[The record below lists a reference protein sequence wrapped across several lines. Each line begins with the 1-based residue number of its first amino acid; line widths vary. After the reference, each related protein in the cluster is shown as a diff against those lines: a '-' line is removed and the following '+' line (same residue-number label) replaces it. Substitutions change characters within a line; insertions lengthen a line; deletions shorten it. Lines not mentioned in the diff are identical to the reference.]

1 MNSLDLAAIGAYF
14 AIVIAAG
21 LWYRR
26 RAAQNL
32 TAYFLGGKKMHWSL
46 LAMSGAVS
54 NFDITGTMWMVS
66 VLYVLG
72 MQSWWHHWMWGVA
85 LPAFGLAYMARWVRR
100 SKVMTAAEWMKTRFG
115 EDGGGRAARYA
126 SAFLAILF
134 TAACVGY
141 AFQGIGKFTEV
152 YLPLDSIADHLPFA
166 SQWVVDNQAAVLATL
181 VFAVTTLYVAVG
193 GLYSV
198 VVTDVI
204 QTVIL
209 TASGVVIVV
218 VAYRHLSPEIVA
230 SSVPAD
236 FVRLTPAWRM
246 DHLAGTDHAAYQ
258 MFGLLTVTWVAKGL
272 LMNAGGPGQLY
283 DFQRHLAAASVRDAC
298 KLAASW
304 PFFLVVRWGM
314 VAGITLLALSGVM
327 DARDPEKVMP
337 AVLHEYLPAGI
348 RGVVI
353 AGLLAA
359 FMSTFSS
366 TVNSGASFVVRDL
379 WQPIFR
385 PRADERHLIR
395 TSYIAT
401 VAIVIAG
408 ILIGFRAESIGQ
420 IWGWMMMALGAS
432 TIVPN
437 VLRWYWWRINGWG
450 YAAGVVGGILL
461 SVIALFVPEIPI
473 YQIFP
478 AICVG
483 SLLASVGVSCLTRP
497 TEGPTLENF
506 FTTVRPFGFWGPL
519 RHSVGTSARR
529 PRPASESATRS
540 LCNAALGVV
549 GLTALYLGPM
559 YLVGHWHLRA
569 AVCGAT
575 FAVCAAALYFSWYK
589 YLPVD
594 E

>member
-1 MNSLDLAAIGAYF
+1 MNQLDLFAVGAYF
-14 AIVIAAG
+14 ALVIAAG

-26 RAAQNL
+26 RAARNL
-32 TAYFLGGKKMHWSL
+32 TAYFLGGKSMHWSM

-66 VLYVLG
+66 VLYILG

-100 SKVMTAAEWMKTRFG
+100 SKVITAAEWMKTRFG
-115 EDGGGRAARYA
+115 EDPGGRAARYA

-141 AFQGIGKFTEV
+141 AFQGIGKFAEV
-152 YLPLDSIADHLPFA
+152 YVPLEGIARHLPFA
-166 SQWVVDNQAAVLATL
+166 SEWIVDNQAAVLATL

-204 QTVIL
+204 QTLIL
-209 TASGVVIVV
+209 TASGIVIVV
-218 VAYRHLSPEIVA
+218 VAYRNLSPEIIA

-236 FVRLTPAWRM
+236 FVRLTPAWRI
-246 DHLAGTDHAAYQ
+246 DRLAGTEHAAYQ
-258 MFGLLTVTWVAKGL
+258 MFGLLTVTWVVKGL

-327 DARDPEKVMP
+327 NAHDPEKVMP
-337 AVLHEYLPAGI
+337 AVLQEYLPAGI

-366 TVNSGASFVVRDL
+366 TVNSGASFVVRDI

-385 PRADERHLIR
+385 PRADEKHLIR
-395 TSYIAT
+395 SSYVAT
-401 VAIVIAG
+401 VGIVIAG

-420 IWGWMMMALGAS
+420 IWGWLMMALGAAV
-432 TIVPN
+432 IVPN

-450 YAAGVVGGILL
+450 YAAGVLGGILL

-473 YQIFP
+473 YKIFP
-478 AICVG
+478 AICTG
-483 SLLASVGVSCLTRP
+483 SLLASVGVTFLTRP
-497 TEGPTLENF
+497 TRSAVLEDF
-506 FTTVRPFGFWGPL
+506 YLTVRPFGFWGPV
-519 RHSVGTSARR
+519 RRTAGTP
-529 PRPASESATRS
+529 PRAELPSSESAARS
-540 LCNAALGVV
+540 LFNAAVAIV

-569 AVCGAT
+569 AVCALC
-575 FAVCAAALYFSWYK
+575 FLVSAAVLYFSWYRH
-589 YLPVD
+589 LPVN